1 MRHHGRLDPKCMTK
15 WILRMS
21 ELVMVRPVRT
31 EEDYDAALEEIGR
44 LMTAR
49 TGTPDGD
56 RLDVLSTLVEAYE
69 AEHYPIDA
77 PDPIAL
83 LEFAMEQRGA
93 ERADL
98 EPIIGARGRV
108 SEVLTRKR
116 ALSLSMIRKL
126 KTEWALPADVLVR
139 SYPLRKSA
147 AGRKGR
153 PGSSNRRS
161 AA

>member
-1 MRHHGRLDPKCMTK
+1 
-15 WILRMS
+15 MS
-21 ELVMVRPVRT
+21 ELVTVRPIRSEADY
-31 EEDYDAALEEIGR
+31 EEALEEIGQ

-49 TGTPDGD
+49 AGTPEGD

-69 AEHYPIDA
+69 AEHHAIEA

-93 ERADL
+93 DRADL
-98 EPIIGARGRV
+98 EPMIGTRGRV

-116 ALSLSMIRKL
+116 ALSISMIRNL
-126 KTEWALPADVLVR
+126 TARWALPVDVLVR
-139 SYPLRKSA
+139 SYPLKKPVA
-147 AGRKGR
+147 GKAGRAK
-153 PGSSNRRS
+153 PAARRS

>member
-1 MRHHGRLDPKCMTK
+1 
-15 WILRMS
+15 MS

-31 EEDYDAALEEIGR
+31 KADYEAAIEEIGTI
-44 LMTAR
+44 MTAR
-49 TGTPDGD
+49 AGTPEGD

-69 AEHYPIDA
+69 AEHHSIEA

-93 ERADL
+93 DRTDL
-98 EPIIGARGRV
+98 EPMIGARGRV

-126 KTEWALPADVLVR
+126 KDQWDLPTDVLVR
-139 SYPLRKSA
+139 SYSL
-147 AGRKGR
+147 
-153 PGSSNRRS
+153 RRS
-161 AA
+161 AGRTKRVSAQH

>member
-1 MRHHGRLDPKCMTK
+1 
-15 WILRMS
+15 MS

-31 EEDYDAALEEIGR
+31 EADYEEALVEIGE

-49 TGTPDGD
+49 AGTPEGD

-69 AEHYPIDA
+69 AEHFAIDA

-93 ERADL
+93 DRTDL
-98 EPIIGARGRV
+98 EPMIGSRGRV

-116 ALSLSMIRKL
+116 ALSLAMIRNL
-126 KTEWALPADVLVR
+126 KAKWALPADVLVR
-139 SYPLRKSA
+139 PYPLKTPRA
-147 AGRKGR
+147 
-153 PGSSNRRS
+153 RRT
-161 AA
+161 A